1 MLNIV
6 WKLSRQKKKQNYHI
20 NSWILKQKSMEKAF
34 LIWLWCFRKLRFT
47 NVSSLQYGDQQII
60 RHFNF
65 FSIKN
70 KINTIRIQM
79 DQLVGDMYSGVFQR
93 NQTHFAIISRHLL
106 FISWYKRTFLR
117 IWTTKIIYLVW
128 SMAYAL
134 ANTHKFNM
142 LLYQIGEAERRWCD
156 IAFG

>member
-1 MLNIV
+1 MFYFFSLLKSIGGKVVINCKSMWFMKMKSGKKYGWTSYENQV
-6 WKLSRQKKKQNYHI
+6 DRKKKQNYRI

-34 LIWLWCFRKLRFT
+34 SNWLWCFRNLRFT

-93 NQTHFAIISRHLL
+93 NQTHFAIISRHFL
-106 FISWYKRTFLR
+106 FISWY
-117 IWTTKIIYLVW
+117 
-128 SMAYAL
+128 
-134 ANTHKFNM
+134 
-142 LLYQIGEAERRWCD
+142 
-156 IAFG
+156 